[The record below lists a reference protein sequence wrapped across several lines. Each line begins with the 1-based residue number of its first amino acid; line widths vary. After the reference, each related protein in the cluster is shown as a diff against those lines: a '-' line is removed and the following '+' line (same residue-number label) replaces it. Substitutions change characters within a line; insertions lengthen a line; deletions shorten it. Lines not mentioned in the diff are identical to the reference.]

1 MTHIPG
7 TFMNETTSTYAVK
20 GGYSMHM
27 HSEYLV
33 IFLYVAVAIKLIL
46 AVIAGLS
53 TGSFWAFVAGVLD
66 CIPIVAVLGAFITLL
81 RNQEDILEMIPTE
94 AQKLETRI
102 KQHLSGQNEKRAKTA
117 RRAMIGAMR
126 SVRIADTGIWHARF
140 PEVESRPRKSNDQS
154 CCSCAGWRPGP
165 ITPGLVT
172 RGDHRARPN
181 GSRPNDAR
189 PPCQTLWCQ
198 TA

>member
-1 MTHIPG
+1 
-7 TFMNETTSTYAVK
+7 
-20 GGYSMHM
+20 MHM

-81 RNQEDILEMIPTE
+81 RNQEDILKMIPTE

-102 KQHLSGQNEKRAKTA
+102 KQHLSGQNEKTCENCKASYD
-117 RRAMIGAMR
+117 R
-126 SVRIADTGIWHARF
+126 SYAVCPHCG
-140 PEVESRPRKSNDQS
+140 
-154 CCSCAGWRPGP
+154 
-165 ITPGLVT
+165 
-172 RGDHRARPN
+172 HRNSARPVPR
-181 GSRPNDAR
+181 GRESSKEE
-189 PPCQTLWCQ
+189 
-198 TA
+198 